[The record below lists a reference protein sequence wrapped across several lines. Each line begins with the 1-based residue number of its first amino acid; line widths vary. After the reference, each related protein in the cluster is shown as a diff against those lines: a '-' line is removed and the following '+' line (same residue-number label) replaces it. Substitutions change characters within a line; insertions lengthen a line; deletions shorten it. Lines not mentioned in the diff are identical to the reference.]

1 MKILIAWLFPS
12 EALDCLTYKGSEYII
27 VATLPFFAEIFD
39 YLLILVVW
47 EGGYSECE
55 STCVGWSVEI

>member
-39 YLLILVVW
+39 YLLILVTQ
-47 EGGYSECE
+47 SCLDPLI
-55 STCVGWSVEI
+55 SS